1 MRHRNRFHG
10 TVWLLLLLVF
20 RTSETTAQNPS
31 QAPVKKSC
39 LWRAVWRDST
49 VYLLGSVHL
58 LKPDI
63 YPLSEAME
71 RAFVD
76 SSKLVLEVNL
86 DSLNSPDAQQT
97 MLAKALL
104 PEGKTLNEILSP
116 ATYQAVRQK
125 VEALGLDI
133 EALKRMKP
141 WFLSLSLVAMK
152 MQQLGYDAQHGVDRH
167 FFERARKAKKDVLG
181 LETADFQLN
190 LLDSLPARSQEES
203 LLQTLKE
210 LDQFE
215 TEFEQIM
222 RAWAA
227 GQEKQLNDLLLQSF
241 KEYPDIY
248 AKLISERNRNWL
260 PKIESYFQGGSKT
273 LVVVG
278 AAHLVG
284 PDGVVELLKQKGY
297 SVEQL

>member
-20 RTSETTAQNPS
+20 SGSETTAQNAR
-31 QAPVKKSC
+31 QAVKKSC
-39 LWRAVWRDST
+39 LWKAVSRDST

-71 RAFVD
+71 QAFVD

-86 DSLNSPDAQQT
+86 DSLNSPDAQRIV
-97 MLAKALL
+97 LAKALL
-104 PEGKTLNEILSP
+104 PAGKTLTEILSP

-141 WFLSLSLVAMK
+141 WFLSLSLVTLK
-152 MQQLGYDAQHGVDRH
+152 MQQLGYEAQHGVDRH
-167 FFERARKAKKDVLG
+167 FFERAKKMKKDVLG

-190 LLDSLPARSQEES
+190 LLDSLPAKTQEES

-222 RAWAA
+222 HAWAT
-227 GQEKQLNDLLLQSF
+227 GQEKQLSNLLLESF

-260 PKIESYFQGGSKT
+260 PKIESHLQGGIKT

-284 PDGVVELLKQKGY
+284 RDGVVELLKQKGY